1 MLVTDKTW
9 LAGANALGIEAIP
22 PAEKVEGGFL
32 QLRKRNQEL
41 LDKGAEAFEN
51 SDILR
56 KLREQT
62 DANKAKNR
70 KALQDL
76 YCRRQAEMG
85 VGDCAGLRVCP
96 LTNLCYMP
104 HQRSQNTA
112 RHCHEPVAYTCSSYL
127 EQRRAASRRRQS
139 GSRVC
144 CRKWAGCH
152 LMRPPQRHLSRAKQQ
167 LMMIRLLSLPL
178 LRLVFISCLIIPC
191 IAIHGAILLFSTI
204 ILELRN
210 NWWNALV
217 HPGM

>member
-1 MLVTDKTW
+1 MCMLISDEKW
-9 LAGANALGIEAIP
+9 LAGAKALGIEAIP

-32 QLRKRNQEL
+32 QLRKRNQEM

-51 SDILR
+51 SDLLR

-85 VGDCAGLRVCP
+85 VGDCAGLRVCL
-96 LTNLCYMP
+96 LTNFWYMP
-104 HQRSQNTA
+104 HQRLHDVPK
-112 RHCHEPVAYTCSSYL
+112 HCRESVAYTRSSYL

-152 LMRPPQRHLSRAKQQ
+152 LMRPPHRHLSRAKQQ
-167 LMMIRLLSLPL
+167 LMMIKLLSIPL
-178 LRLVFISCLIIPC
+178 L
-191 IAIHGAILLFSTI
+191 T
-204 ILELRN
+204 
-210 NWWNALV
+210 
-217 HPGM
+217 

>member
-1 MLVTDKTW
+1 MSDKKW
-9 LAGANALGIEAIP
+9 FAGAKALGIEAIP

-85 VGDCAGLRVCP
+85 VGDCAGLRVCSP
-96 LTNLCYMP
+96 TNLCYMP
-104 HQRSQNTA
+104 HQRLDNVTK
-112 RHCHEPVAYTCSSYL
+112 RCHEPVAYTCSSYL

-152 LMRPPQRHLSRAKQQ
+152 LTRPPHRHLSRAK
-167 LMMIRLLSLPL
+167 
-178 LRLVFISCLIIPC
+178 
-191 IAIHGAILLFSTI
+191 
-204 ILELRN
+204 
-210 NWWNALV
+210 
-217 HPGM
+217 